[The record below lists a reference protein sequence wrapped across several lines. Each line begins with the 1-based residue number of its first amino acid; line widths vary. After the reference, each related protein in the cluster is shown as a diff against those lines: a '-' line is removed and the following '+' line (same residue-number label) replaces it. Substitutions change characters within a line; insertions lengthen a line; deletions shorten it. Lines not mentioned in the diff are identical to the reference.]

1 MTQSPNKAQK
11 LLAERNGQEVSDD
24 LPLVLQ
30 SRGLEIPDVFQINDS
45 GCKQLELPNGKVEC
59 FKDKKQVFGEE
70 KFAKAGFKTLFAFSL
85 ADRIFIYMLFTV
97 SAI

>member
-11 LLAERNGQEVSDD
+11 LLAERNGQEVPDD

-45 GCKQLELPNGKVEC
+45 GCKELELPNGKVEC
-59 FKDKKQVFGEE
+59 FKDKKQVFGDE
-70 KFAKAGFKTLFAFSL
+70 KFAKSGFQAGAFVLS
-85 ADRIFIYMLFTV
+85 
-97 SAI
+97 